1 MYQNKQVSSG
11 AIADGKI
18 HIHWTRSYGVFSSLH
33 GGSFV
38 EDCDCVEALGGDGG
52 LVDGDGIST
61 PLACGSGSE
70 INGTFGISFWLLV
83 AVTKKTQCQFPLS
96 YNEGVCLWANY

>member
-18 HIHWTRSYGVFSSLH
+18 HIHWTRSYGVFSSLY
-33 GGSFV
+33 GGSLV
-38 EDCDCVEALGGDGG
+38 EDGDCFEELGGDGG

-61 PLACGSGSE
+61 PLARGSGSA
-70 INGTFGISFWLLV
+70 IDGTFGISFWLSV
-83 AVTKKTQCQFPLS
+83 TVTKKHNVSLS
-96 YNEGVCLWANY
+96 YNEEV